1 MNTGSEEKYAEI
13 VRQALKFFLFFVE
26 ALVDCYEYDEIFE
39 EVKYFLTDYLDDAY
53 DNLKEL
59 KDNTE
64 CIEIQKKKKK
74 KTCLKKRF
82 FFLKNCSYSS
92 TQKLLNFVKL
102 TRSKVSL
109 YQKGLLRIYLV

>member
-64 CIEIQKKKKK
+64 CIEIQK
-74 KTCLKKRF
+74 RF